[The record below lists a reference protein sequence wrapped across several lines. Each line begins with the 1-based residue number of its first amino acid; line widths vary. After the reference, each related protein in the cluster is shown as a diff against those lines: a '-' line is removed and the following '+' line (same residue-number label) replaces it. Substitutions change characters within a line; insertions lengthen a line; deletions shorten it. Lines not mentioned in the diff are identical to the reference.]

1 MGRKRKEK
9 GEIERKTEEYKR
21 GKMYMYVHA
30 CIGNEGREERREGKR
45 RVYEQGRGGK
55 M

>member
-30 CIGNEGREERREGKR
+30 CIGNGGREKEGREREECMNKD
-45 RVYEQGRGGK
+45 RG
-55 M
+55 